1 MVEAYEDEVLSRG
14 FNFFHSCFSKIML
27 SILFALRKVKLHVIF
42 DRKNNNNILICDA
55 PLIAYYERNFNSDVP
70 Y

>member
-14 FNFFHSCFSKIML
+14 FML
-27 SILFALRKVKLHVIF
+27 SILFTWRKVKLHVIF

>member
-1 MVEAYEDEVLSRG
+1 MAEAYEDEVLSRG
-14 FNFFHSCFSKIML
+14 FMI
-27 SILFALRKVKLHVIF
+27 SILFTWRKVKLHVIF

>member
-14 FNFFHSCFSKIML
+14 FMI
-27 SILFALRKVKLHVIF
+27 SILFTWRKVKLHVIF